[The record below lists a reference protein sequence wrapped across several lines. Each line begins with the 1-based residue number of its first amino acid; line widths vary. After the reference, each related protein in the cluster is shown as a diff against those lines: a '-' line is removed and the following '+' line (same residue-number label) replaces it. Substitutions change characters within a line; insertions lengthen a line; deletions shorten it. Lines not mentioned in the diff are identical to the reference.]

1 MFDFIFLFELS
12 LSQFK
17 LEKLQTMKIRLK
29 FQKMCLKLQIIPR
42 IEVVQYEIESGF
54 NNLQR
59 IEFFFWNHFRFQIL
73 SISCI
78 ICQT

>member
-1 MFDFIFLFELS
+1 MFNFIFLFELS

-59 IEFFFWNHFRFQIL
+59 IEINFFSGIIL
-73 SISCI
+73 GSKY
-78 ICQT
+78 